1 MPLKLY
7 GVLQELYVSWV
18 SRSKSAKERKQMNA
32 MLLKLFLKSEDL
44 LNREEGQ
51 DLVENALILALVVV
65 GAVAIL
71 TGLDSTI
78 VSTLSAINS
87 AL

>member
-1 MPLKLY
+1 
-7 GVLQELYVSWV
+7 
-18 SRSKSAKERKQMNA
+18 MNA